1 MSVYSA
7 TNAKTHT
14 ASESHFCQIRPR
26 LVGCIPHGPRHH
38 IVELSNGLFMDLE
51 TSKFV
56 ESHKPTVIIVNR
68 VDENPS
74 ENPNFIKAIVGF
86 LVYTTGDG
94 IIHSLDIKPVD
105 IDGDEFDIGLRSAS
119 LRTPQTSGRSSRP
132 KVQIYGNVH
141 VFLEWFPFRKLWLS
155 QPDPCGG
162 SSLTNLT
169 FHRVS

>member
-1 MSVYSA
+1 MMSVYSA

-56 ESHKPTVIIVNR
+56 ESHKPTVITVNR

-105 IDGDEFDIGLRSAS
+105 IDGDEFDIGLSVPPPYALHKHRDVPRDRRFRSTEMS
-119 LRTPQTSGRSSRP
+119 MFSWNG
-132 KVQIYGNVH
+132 
-141 VFLEWFPFRKLWLS
+141 FPFESFGCHSPTLVVGLHSRI
-155 QPDPCGG
+155 
-162 SSLTNLT
+162 
-169 FHRVS
+169 